1 MSKPLDTQIG
11 GDHYKSMAIQPVE
24 FCQKNN
30 MNYCESNI
38 IKYVCRHK
46 AKAGKLDLEKVI
58 HYAELLIEMEY
69 PEEPEKGTL
78 LTELFDCRP
87 NLSEETLAP
96 GTQRSWTT
104 PHYEY
109 IVYRKA
115 EHDYMYEAPPGSVER
130 RAKDLD
136 DAIDKVADEDAEE
149 ELPCDEQGEYQCDCW
164 KHPNQVC
171 DTCQS
176 PSTSKTTCTCN
187 WVKGDMCDVCREYR
201 EHSERMP

>member
-1 MSKPLDTQIG
+1 
-11 GDHYKSMAIQPVE
+11 MAIQPVE

-136 DAIDKVADEDAEE
+136 DAIDKVAEEDAT
-149 ELPCDEQGEYQCDCW
+149 D
-164 KHPNQVC
+164 
-171 DTCQS
+171 S
-176 PSTSKTTCTCN
+176 RIACTCN

-201 EHSERMP
+201 EQRPSTSTAVDPYVYDSIYD